1 MKNNT
6 DKNLY
11 YRNRAEDFEAYTAVA
26 WLVGL
31 ILLIPLDG
39 VLCSIVGEDNGKNLA
54 GIVVLV
60 PILYISSCYLYYSFR
75 ADKE

>member
-6 DKNLY
+6 DKYLY

-31 ILLIPLDG
+31 ILIIPLDG
-39 VLCSIVGEDNGKNLA
+39 VLCSIVGEDNGKNLT
-54 GIVVLV
+54 GIVVMV
-60 PILYISSCYLYYSFR
+60 PIFYFSLRYIYYSFR